1 MPSLHGMA
9 ADRQTSGQSL
19 LSLVYKTIENTGGL
33 WVVLRGGED
42 SIYRGGDVDLL
53 VEPAVLDQLQNDLRS
68 LGFSAVPSAGKGSHR
83 FFLGYDDETD
93 RWVRLDFVTR
103 IDFGVHQELTTDT
116 AAELLAGRSKI
127 DNYWRLNDDDG
138 FWYLFLH
145 RYLGQKDLKPLELAL
160 LALHA
165 QESGPLAELVDS
177 IGKSEASA
185 ADILRGA
192 RNREWFGLEA
202 VRSGFQRKW
211 RRRRHGALMTRLRYR
226 ADRLAHA
233 VASIGA
239 PTGISIT
246 IIGPDGAGKTT
257 LAEGLRETL
266 PIPSRYVYMG
276 VWREYPWDK
285 WLRFIPGMRLL
296 QRMVRLQFRTL
307 EAWFH
312 RVRGRI
318 VLLDR
323 FTYDV
328 MLPSE
333 NLDNR
338 GRVTAWLVRKVCAEP
353 HLVLVLNAPAELMW
367 ERKGEQGVVELE
379 RRRLSY
385 LEMAEARDFSV
396 IIDARQSVEDVRALA
411 EEAVWFRLRRHW
423 NRQA

>member
-1 MPSLHGMA
+1 VPSLHGMA
-9 ADRQTSGQSL
+9 AEPQTSGPSL
-19 LSLVYKTIENTGGL
+19 LSLVYQTIEKTGGL
-33 WVVLRGGED
+33 WLVLRGGED
-42 SIYRGGDVDLL
+42 SLYRGGDVDML
-53 VEPAVLDQLQNDLRS
+53 VEPAMLDQLENDLPL

-83 FFLGYDDETD
+83 FFLGYDDKTE

-103 IDFGVHQELTTDT
+103 VDFGVHQELTTET
-116 AAELLAGRSKI
+116 ASDLLHRRSRI
-127 DNYWRLNDDDG
+127 ENYWRLNDDDG

-145 RYLGQKDLKPLELAL
+145 RYLGQRDLKPLELAL
-160 LALHA
+160 LALRA
-165 QESGPLAELVDS
+165 REAGPLAELVDS
-177 IGKSEASA
+177 IGKSHASST
-185 ADILRGA
+185 DILGRA
-192 RNREWFGLEA
+192 RDREWYALEA
-202 VRSGFQRKW
+202 LRSEFQRKW
-211 RRRRHGALMTRLRYR
+211 RRRRPGALLTRLHYR
-226 ADRLAHA
+226 ADRLTHA
-233 VASIGA
+233 VASISA
-239 PTGISIT
+239 PAGISIT

-285 WLRFIPGMRLL
+285 WLRFIPGLRLL
-296 QRMVRLQFRTL
+296 QRMVRLRFRTL

-338 GRVTAWLVRKVCAEP
+338 GRITAWLVRKVCAEP

-367 ERKGEQGVVELE
+367 ERKGEQGVEELE

-396 IIDARQSVEDVRALA
+396 IIDARQSVEDVRARA
-411 EEAVWFRLRRHW
+411 EEAVWLRLRRHW